1 MKIKDLPVEI
11 QELLTEEL
19 DWQHKNYTPDSKIL
33 NVLNAQSTD
42 DGYNFWYNISQG
54 NFEEFYRRYANN
66 INENESM
73 KINLKIELNDIKEDY
88 IDHFIHLVDNIT
100 NGNYFGIRIDGDNI
114 IIEEISYNHSKSI
127 SDLILVNARDI
138 YLKYKSIKNVSI
150 SPLKVRNEKDS

>member
-1 MKIKDLPVEI
+1 
-11 QELLTEEL
+11 
-19 DWQHKNYTPDSKIL
+19 
-33 NVLNAQSTD
+33 
-42 DGYNFWYNISQG
+42 
-54 NFEEFYRRYANN
+54 
-66 INENESM
+66 M
-73 KINLKIELNDIKEDY
+73 KINLKIKLNDIKEDY

-100 NGNYFGIRIDGDNI
+100 NGNYFGIRIDGDSI

>member
-54 NFEEFYRRYANN
+54 NFEEFYRKYANN

-73 KINLKIELNDIKEDY
+73 KINLKIELSDIKEDY

-100 NGNYFGIRIDGDNI
+100 NGNYFGIRIDGDSI

-150 SPLKVRNEKDS
+150 SLLKVRNEKDS

>member
-73 KINLKIELNDIKEDY
+73 KINLKIELNDIKEVY
-88 IDHFIHLVDNIT
+88 IDHFIQLVDDTT
-100 NGNYFGIRIDGDNI
+100 NGNYFGIRIDGDSI

-127 SDLILVNARDI
+127 SDLILVNARDS
-138 YLKYKSIKNVSI
+138 YLRYKSIKNVSI

>member
-19 DWQHKNYTPDSKIL
+19 DWQHKNYTPDSEIL

-42 DGYNFWYNISQG
+42 NGYNFWYNISQG
-54 NFEEFYRRYANN
+54 NFEEFYRKYANN

-73 KINLKIELNDIKEDY
+73 KINLKIKLNDIREVY
-88 IDHFIHLVDNIT
+88 IDHFIQLIDDIT

-127 SDLILVNARDI
+127 SDLILVNARDS
-138 YLKYKSIKNVSI
+138 YLRYKFIKNVSI
-150 SPLKVRNEKDS
+150 SPLKVRDEKDS